1 MMAQNNQDF
10 LSPEANLLLSRF
22 SSYNN
27 PMYLNQMTSMHVQNQ
42 PSQNLENN
50 NNTSTNEI
58 NYETTVENNIMNET
72 QNFENN
78 IENNENDEKKE
89 ENYIDPEHEALEKK
103 KSDEENNPDQEE
115 GDNLSDVTDEP
126 NEEVQFNNYLLAQYE
141 KVKRVKNKWKVSLKG
156 CIVQKD
162 KKEYV
167 CGKIH
172 GELSRE
178 W

>member
-89 ENYIDPEHEALEKK
+89 ENYIDPEHEAFEKK
-103 KSDEENNPDQEE
+103 KSDEEMNFSDS
-115 GDNLSDVTDEP
+115 LS
-126 NEEVQFNNYLLAQYE
+126 L
-141 KVKRVKNKWKVSLKG
+141 
-156 CIVQKD
+156 
-162 KKEYV
+162 
-167 CGKIH
+167 
-172 GELSRE
+172 
-178 W
+178 